1 MRKVKVSIEKEE
13 KRRTEVGKNGRSEGR
28 EKGDEKV
35 EERNGE
41 KLRCVGTRLEG
52 NERAVRD

>member
-1 MRKVKVSIEKEE
+1 MRKVKVSIEKED

-35 EERNGE
+35 EERSGE
-41 KLRCVGTRLEG
+41 KLRCVRTRLEG